1 MCHFLQA
8 PLTVSLL
15 LQVNAR
21 QAVEDSLRELEKE
34 KALLKHQRSASV
46 RKAGQ
51 ETDRKRLL
59 ENEGENIRN
68 TLDWPST
75 MTLN

>member
-1 MCHFLQA
+1 ML
-8 PLTVSLL
+8 LLVSVL

-21 QAVEDSLRELEKE
+21 QAAEESLRELEKE
-34 KALLKHQRSASV
+34 KALLKHQRSASI

-51 ETDRKRLL
+51 ETDKKRLL
-59 ENEGENIRN
+59 ENEGENITN
-68 TLDWPST
+68 TLDRTST